1 MKNVVFNGVRKIL
14 QTYIEKSYSSA
25 YVNITKTP
33 IVLEVL
39 QNDVKYL
46 YFKRNILKNLLRNT
60 F

>member
-39 QNDVKYL
+39 QSDVK
-46 YFKRNILKNLLRNT
+46 
-60 F
+60 